1 MLLKFRLHG
10 TVTIIIFVYNNNNNN
25 SRSCA
30 ASASVW
36 IGDVRCNAAVD
47 AAASSI
53 DGGGK
58 THALYSHRSGFVTFD
73 LTRSR
78 NRSRSN

>member
-1 MLLKFRLHG
+1 M
-10 TVTIIIFVYNNNNNN
+10 
-25 SRSCA
+25 RSVC
-30 ASASVW
+30 VC
-36 IGDVRCNAAVD
+36 IGDVRCNAADDAAD

-53 DGGGK
+53 DGGAK
-58 THALYSHRSGFVTFD
+58 THALYSHRNGFVTFD